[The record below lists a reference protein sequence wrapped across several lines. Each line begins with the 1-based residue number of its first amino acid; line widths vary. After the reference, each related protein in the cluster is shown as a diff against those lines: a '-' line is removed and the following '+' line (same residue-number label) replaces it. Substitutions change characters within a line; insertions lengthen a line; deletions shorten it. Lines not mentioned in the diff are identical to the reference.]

1 MITINTPQA
10 LYLTKKVLMGIAIF
24 TIALTS
30 LTMVGFV
37 MFP

>member
-1 MITINTPQA
+1 MTTINTPQA
-10 LYLTKKVLMGIAIF
+10 LDLTKKVLMGIGIF
-24 TIALTS
+24 TIAIIS